1 MDLQL
6 CVRDPAEAA
15 WAVRAG
21 AAGVEVMSAAP
32 EVIRAVVARLRLL
45 RDGVV
50 VGAGIGPL
58 AAPTLSAVRLRVQR
72 VAGCGVDRVRVPV
85 PAQPSSVLLLTQLGQ
100 LAREGVPVTPMLRV
114 PLDRGDGSAWAQRLS
129 LVAQQGFGS
138 VLLDARGTD
147 AQGADLWQQQV
158 LPVRLL
164 GAFDSLQRRGVL
176 VGLMAAPRRAD
187 LPQLLRWAPDEAVI
201 DCGCEDPR
209 EGRVV
214 DAYQFDQW
222 VAALKSHRAQA
233 TRTTRATQAESRGI
247 MLA

>member
-1 MDLQL
+1 MKLQL

-15 WAVRAG
+15 RAIRAG

-45 RDGVV
+45 RDGVL

-58 AAPTLSAVRLRVQR
+58 AAPTPSAVRLRVLR
-72 VAGCGVDRVRVPV
+72 VADCGVDRVRVPV
-85 PAQPSSVLLLTQLGQ
+85 PARPSSVLLLTQLGR
-100 LAREGVPVTPMLRV
+100 LAREGVPVTPVLRV
-114 PLDRGDGSAWAQRLS
+114 PLDRGDGAAWAQRLS
-129 LVAQQGFGS
+129 LATWQGFAS

-147 AQGADLWQQQV
+147 AQGADLWQQP
-158 LPVRLL
+158 LAPERLL
-164 GAFDSLQRRGVL
+164 GAFDGLRRRGVL
-176 VGLMAAPRRAD
+176 VGLMAAPRRSD
-187 LPQLLRWAPDEAVI
+187 LPQLLRWVPEEAVI

-222 VAALKSHRAQA
+222 VAALKGFQA
-233 TRTTRATQAESRGI
+233 PACRSDGG
-247 MLA
+247 LASAWA

>member
-1 MDLQL
+1 MQLQL

-50 VGAGIGPL
+50 VGAGIGQL
-58 AAPTLSAVRLRVQR
+58 AAPTLPAIRLRVLR
-72 VAGCGVDRVRVPV
+72 VADCGVDRVRVPV
-85 PAQPSSVLLLTQLGQ
+85 PARPSSVRLLTQLGQ
-100 LAREGVPVTPMLRV
+100 LAREGVPVTPVLRV
-114 PLDRGDGSAWAQRLS
+114 PLDRGDGAAWAQRLS
-129 LVAQQGFGS
+129 LVTRQGFAS

-147 AQGADLWQQQV
+147 AQGAGLWQQRV
-158 LPVRLL
+158 SPGRLL
-164 GAFDSLQRRGVL
+164 GAFDGLRRMGVQ

-187 LPQLLRWAPDEAVI
+187 LPQLWRWAPDEVVI
-201 DCGCEDPR
+201 DCGREDPR

-214 DAYQFDQW
+214 DEYQFDQW
-222 VAALKSHRAQA
+222 VAALKDLQVQAHR
-233 TRTTRATQAESRGI
+233 TNGR
-247 MLA
+247 LASA

>member
-1 MDLQL
+1 MPLQL

-58 AAPTLSAVRLRVQR
+58 AAPTLSAVRLRVLR
-72 VAGCGVDRVRVPV
+72 VADCGVDRVRVVV
-85 PAQPSSVLLLTQLGQ
+85 PARPSAVLLIDQLGQ
-100 LAREGVPVTPMLRV
+100 LAREGVPVTPILRV
-114 PLDRGDGSAWAQRLS
+114 PLDRGDGAAWAQRLG
-129 LVAQQGFGS
+129 LVAQQGFRS

-147 AQGADLWQQQV
+147 AQGVDLWQQRV
-158 LPVRLL
+158 SPGRLL
-164 GAFDSLQRRGVL
+164 GAFDSLRRLGVP
-176 VGLMAAPRRAD
+176 VGLMAAPRRSD

-214 DAYQFDQW
+214 DGYQFDQW
-222 VAALKSHRAQA
+222 VAALKSHCAQA
-233 TRTTRATQAESRGI
+233 TQAAPRGI
-247 MLA
+247 MPT

>member
-1 MDLQL
+1 MQLQL

-58 AAPTLSAVRLRVQR
+58 AAPTLSAVRLRVRR
-72 VAGCGVDRVRVPV
+72 VADCGVDRVRVLV
-85 PAQPSSVLLLTQLGQ
+85 PARPSSVLLLTQLGQ
-100 LAREGVPVTPMLRV
+100 LAREGVPVTPVLRV
-114 PLDRGDGSAWAQRLS
+114 PLDHGDGAAWAQRLS
-129 LVAQQGFGS
+129 LVTQQGFAS

-147 AQGADLWQQQV
+147 AQGSDLWQQRV
-158 LPVRLL
+158 SPGRLL
-164 GAFDSLQRRGVL
+164 GAFDGLRRMGVQ

-187 LPQLLRWAPDEAVI
+187 LPQLLRWAPDEVVI
-201 DCGCEDPR
+201 DCGREEPR

-214 DAYQFDQW
+214 DPYQFDQW
-222 VAALKSHRAQA
+222 VAELKAHRAMALDGDQ
-233 TRTTRATQAESRGI
+233 RQSERG
-247 MLA
+247 

>member
-1 MDLQL
+1 MNLQL

-58 AAPTLSAVRLRVQR
+58 AAATPSAVRQR
-72 VAGCGVDRVRVPV
+72 VLLIAACGVDRVRVPV
-85 PAQPSSVLLLTQLGQ
+85 PARASSVLLLTQLGQ

-114 PLDRGDGSAWAQRLS
+114 PLDRGDGAAWAQRLS
-129 LVAQQGFGS
+129 LVTQQGFAS

-147 AQGADLWQQQV
+147 AQGSDLWQQRV
-158 LPVRLL
+158 SPVRLL
-164 GAFDSLQRRGVL
+164 GAFDGLRRMGVP
-176 VGLMAAPRRAD
+176 VGLLAAPRRAD
-187 LPQLLRWAPDEAVI
+187 LPQLLRWAQDEVVI
-201 DCGCEDPR
+201 DCGREDPR

-222 VAALKSHRAQA
+222 VAALKSHQA
-233 TRTTRATQAESRGI
+233 AASADVLRQMAG
-247 MLA
+247 

>member
-1 MDLQL
+1 MNLQL

-32 EVIRAVVARLRLL
+32 EVIRAVVTRLRLL

-58 AAPTLSAVRLRVQR
+58 AAPTPSAVRQR
-72 VAGCGVDRVRVPV
+72 VLRIADCGVDRVRVPV
-85 PAQPSSVLLLTQLGQ
+85 PARASSVLLLTQLGQ
-100 LAREGVPVTPMLRV
+100 LAREGVPVTPVLRV
-114 PLDRGDGSAWAQRLS
+114 PLDRGDGAAWAQRLS
-129 LVAQQGFGS
+129 LVTQQGFAS

-147 AQGADLWQQQV
+147 AQGSDLWQQRV
-158 LPVRLL
+158 SPVRLL
-164 GAFDSLQRRGVL
+164 GAFDGLRRMGVP
-176 VGLMAAPRRAD
+176 VGLLAAPRRAD
-187 LPQLLRWAPDEAVI
+187 LPQLLRWAPDEVVI
-201 DCGCEDPR
+201 DCGREDPR

-222 VAALKSHRAQA
+222 VAALKGFQA
-233 TRTTRATQAESRGI
+233 PASRSNGG
-247 MLA
+247 LASAWA

>member
-1 MDLQL
+1 MNLQL

-58 AAPTLSAVRLRVQR
+58 AAATPSAVRLRVQQI
-72 VAGCGVDRVRVPV
+72 AACGVDRVRVPV
-85 PAQPSSVLLLTQLGQ
+85 PARPSSVLLLTQLGQ
-100 LAREGVPVTPMLRV
+100 LAREGVPVTPVLRV
-114 PLDRGDGSAWAQRLS
+114 PLDRGDGAAWAQRLS
-129 LVAQQGFGS
+129 LVTQQGFAS

-147 AQGADLWQQQV
+147 AQGSDLWQQRV
-158 LPVRLL
+158 SPERLL
-164 GAFDSLQRRGVL
+164 GAFDGLRRMDVP
-176 VGLMAAPRRAD
+176 VGLLAAPRRAD
-187 LPQLLRWAPDEAVI
+187 LPQLLRWAPDEVVI
-201 DCGCEDPR
+201 DCGREDPR

-222 VAALKSHRAQA
+222 VAALKGFQA
-233 TRTTRATQAESRGI
+233 PASRSNGG
-247 MLA
+247 LASAWA

>member
-1 MDLQL
+1 MNLQL

-50 VGAGIGPL
+50 VGAGAGIGL
-58 AAPTLSAVRLRVQR
+58 RTTPTLSAVRLAVLR
-72 VAGCGVDRVRVPV
+72 VADCGVDRVRVPV
-85 PAQPSSVLLLTQLGQ
+85 PARPSSVQLLTQLGQ

-114 PLDRGDGSAWAQRLS
+114 PLDRGDGAAWAQRLS
-129 LVAQQGFGS
+129 LVTQQGFAS

-147 AQGADLWQQQV
+147 AQGSDLWQQRV
-158 LPVRLL
+158 SPGRLL
-164 GAFDSLQRRGVL
+164 GAFDGLRRMDVQ

-187 LPQLLRWAPDEAVI
+187 LPQLLRWAPDEVVL
-201 DCGCEDPR
+201 DCGREDPR

-222 VAALKSHRAQA
+222 VAALKGFQAQA
-233 TRTTRATQAESRGI
+233 SRSNSG
-247 MLA
+247 LASAWA